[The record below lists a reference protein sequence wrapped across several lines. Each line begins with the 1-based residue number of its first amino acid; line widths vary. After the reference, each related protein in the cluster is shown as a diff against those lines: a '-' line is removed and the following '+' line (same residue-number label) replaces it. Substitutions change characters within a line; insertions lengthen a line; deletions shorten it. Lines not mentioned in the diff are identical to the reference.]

1 MKNTTG
7 ERRSEWKAETLI
19 IAEITGSITSA
30 EKAELEKL
38 RAASACVRLLS
49 ADYYRILSPQI
60 DEIRNVRMTAEQIIE
75 MAKRKE
81 KRAEA
86 L

>member
-1 MKNTTG
+1 MRDTTG
-7 ERRSEWKAETLI
+7 ERQSEWRAETLI
-19 IAEITGSITSA
+19 VAEITGSITSA

-38 RAASACVRLLS
+38 RAASACVCMLS
-49 ADYYRILSPQI
+49 ADYRRILDPQI
-60 DEIRNVRMTAEQIIE
+60 DEIRHVRTTAEQIIE
-75 MAKRKE
+75 MAKRNE